1 MSDVETF
8 TYTLGQH
15 CLATGKNC
23 HSPEEVGAIVRQLNK
38 AEAERDEL
46 LAARSEAED
55 THPVTG
61 TLNTNLTTLVKEFIE
76 KSTSKE
82 FYDTYGWHGVSDA
95 EFTELGEAVVEL
107 VGYYK
112 GEK

>member
-23 HSPEEVGAIVRQLNK
+23 HSPEEVGAIVKQLNK
-38 AEAERDEL
+38 VDAERDEL

-76 KSTSKE
+76 KNDITGPDVWFGAQEAATLVDKLCKE
-82 FYDTYGWHGVSDA
+82 
-95 EFTELGEAVVEL
+95 
-107 VGYYK
+107 VGYNDS
-112 GEK
+112 